1 MSFLDR
7 LFGRREPEAASPPK
21 KSAPP
26 SKSAQ
31 PARPEQ
37 RQKPA
42 QLPKP
47 APAAA
52 PERPAMAPGTRI
64 AHHFELIAQ
73 LEQDHRDL
81 LRIYSGLRRASDA
94 GRMQEAGEQLETFR
108 HALQGH
114 LLKENVKLYVYLEHT
129 LAADATSHELMHGF
143 RHEMDRIG
151 KAVMVFLDRYRDL
164 AGHPEWKD
172 DFARELDGIGKVLVE
187 RMRNEES
194 NLYPL
199 YGPP

>member
-31 PARPEQ
+31 P
-37 RQKPA
+37 
-42 QLPKP
+42 PKP

-108 HALQGH
+108 HAL
-114 LLKENVKLYVYLEHT
+114 
-129 LAADATSHELMHGF
+129 
-143 RHEMDRIG
+143 
-151 KAVMVFLDRYRDL
+151 
-164 AGHPEWKD
+164 
-172 DFARELDGIGKVLVE
+172 
-187 RMRNEES
+187 
-194 NLYPL
+194 
-199 YGPP
+199 

>member
-1 MSFLDR
+1 
-7 LFGRREPEAASPPK
+7 
-21 KSAPP
+21 
-26 SKSAQ
+26 
-31 PARPEQ
+31 
-37 RQKPA
+37 
-42 QLPKP
+42 
-47 APAAA
+47 
-52 PERPAMAPGTRI
+52 MAPGTRI

-151 KAVMVFLDRYRDL
+151 KAVMVFSTATGTWPAIRNGRTTSP
-164 AGHPEWKD
+164 GSSTVS
-172 DFARELDGIGKVLVE
+172 ARCWWSGCATRRAI
-187 RMRNEES
+187 S
-194 NLYPL
+194 TL

>member
-1 MSFLDR
+1 MFLFDR
-7 LFGRREPEAASPPK
+7 LFGRRRPEPAPSPR
-21 KSAPP
+21 KSAPRP
-26 SKSAQ
+26 E
-31 PARPEQ
+31 PARPRE
-37 RQKPA
+37 
-42 QLPKP
+42 
-47 APAAA
+47 PAAA
-52 PERPAMAPGTRI
+52 AVEPPPAMAPGTRI
-64 AHHFELIAQ
+64 AHHPELIAQ

-94 GRMQEAGEQLETFR
+94 GRLQEAGERLDAFR

-129 LAADATSHELMHGF
+129 LAADATSHELMHAF

-151 KAVMVFLDRYRDL
+151 KAVVSFLDRYREL
-164 AGHPEWKD
+164 AGHPEWQD
-172 DFARELDGIGKVLVE
+172 DFARELDGIGKVLVD

>member
-7 LFGRREPEAASPPK
+7 LFGRHKPEAAPSPEK
-21 KSAPP
+21 
-26 SKSAQ
+26 
-31 PARPEQ
+31 PARP
-37 RQKPA
+37 KPA
-42 QLPKP
+42 QPR

-52 PERPAMAPGTRI
+52 SAPTPAMAPGTRI
-64 AHHFELIAQ
+64 AHHPELIAQ

-94 GRMQEAGEQLETFR
+94 GRLQEAGERLEAFR

-151 KAVMVFLDRYRDL
+151 KAVVGFLDRYREL
-164 AGHPEWKD
+164 AGHPEWQD
-172 DFARELDGIGKVLVE
+172 DFARELDGIGKVLVD

>member
-1 MSFLDR
+1 
-7 LFGRREPEAASPPK
+7 
-21 KSAPP
+21 
-26 SKSAQ
+26 
-31 PARPEQ
+31 
-37 RQKPA
+37 
-42 QLPKP
+42 
-47 APAAA
+47 
-52 PERPAMAPGTRI
+52 MAPGTRI

-199 YGPP
+199 RPALSVPRPRPARRPWGARRLGAALRALSAAGGPRNTPAV